1 MKQTNLLSLVA
12 VSMIAV
18 LLFSCSPSANEGF
31 AKRKYFDYKWDKKE
45 YAKVEPR
52 QPSTAEAHE
61 AEVVSNDEATVQNT
75 GSEIEPVVM
84 NEEKPVTIP
93 AKRVKEIPA
102 EKKTPVM
109 GVKEGKPSFTEKVI
123 VKQLDRLIEKKQEQD
138 MSEVELILLVILAI
152 LLPPL
157 AVFLVKDFG
166 TEFLISLILTLLFW
180 LPGVIYALYI
190 VFTEN

>member
-52 QPSTAEAHE
+52 QPSTAEAHK
-61 AEVVSNDEATVQNT
+61 AEVVSNEEATVQNT

-93 AKRVKEIPA
+93 SKRVKEIPA
-102 EKKTPVM
+102 EKKAPVM
-109 GVKEGKPSFTEKVI
+109 GAKEGKPSFTEKVI
-123 VKQLDRLIEKKQEQD
+123 VKQLDRFVEKKQEQD
-138 MSEVELILLVILAI
+138 KRDEELLLLIILAI
-152 LLPPL
+152 ILPPVPVAIL
-157 AVFLVKDFG
+157 RGVG
-166 TEFLISLILTLLFW
+166 TELLISILLTLLLY
-180 LPGVIYALYI
+180 LPGLIYALYI
-190 VFTEN
+190 IFEDK